1 MLELNIKCECLD
13 EARIYLNALEYHN
26 LISDLYQCLRSAQ
39 KHGEDSDVLKV
50 VSKFMPDLQHA
61 IDHNLGAY

>member
-1 MLELNIKCECLD
+1 MLELKIPCESAD
-13 EARIYLNALEYHN
+13 EARMYLNAPQYHN

-50 VSKFMPDLQHA
+50 VDKFMPDLVHA
-61 IDHNLGAY
+61 IDHNTGAY